1 MTPAYGKK
9 ILLAPDSHLPQRE
22 TLLDSAEMNR
32 RFAFYLRETVA
43 AENNLCAIER
53 VKYRFGENLRVLYK
67 LRRGNRSLPIAAR
80 TFPVKRGREVY
91 DTYLQ
96 NAAHDSKLQPVWFD
110 EELQTIFWTFPHDR
124 KISNLD
130 DLTKIPE
137 SLRNFSG
144 KFYWTTSRLVAYA
157 PEKCATAECLDGAG
171 EVKAYAKVFAGDEGR
186 GIYSIYNYF
195 KENGVSVP
203 HALIYSE
210 NSRTLIL
217 EAIAGTRVADL
228 KAENLNEVYRK
239 LGAAIASLHQIAP
252 PADLPRFKRLRPE
265 RLPQILETIKR
276 ARPDLAPQARR
287 LAQKLAE
294 TFEFSGEREVCLH
307 GDVHAK
313 NAVRQ
318 RSGKLTLIDLDQVSI
333 GRAACD
339 IGSFLAGLYYKTC
352 AGELSARKSKE
363 IAESFLSGYA
373 QICALPSEK
382 SLGWHTATALF
393 AERAARSIS
402 RVRIDGLNH
411 LGEILALSEKILNL
425 K

>member
-1 MTPAYGKK
+1 MTPAHGKK

-32 RFAFYLRETVA
+32 RFAFYLREAGA

-53 VKYRFGENLRVLYK
+53 VKYRFGESLRVLYQ
-67 LRRGNRSLPIAAR
+67 LRRGSSSLQIAAR
-80 TFPVKRGREVY
+80 TFPSERGREVY
-91 DTYLQ
+91 ENYRQ
-96 NAAHDSKLQPVWFD
+96 NAAHDSKVQPVWFD

-130 DLTKIPE
+130 DLAKIPE

-210 NSRTLIL
+210 SSRTLIL
-217 EAIAGTRVADL
+217 EAIDGTRVADL
-228 KAENLNEVYRK
+228 ETENLNEVYRK
-239 LGAAIASLHQIAP
+239 FGAAIASLHQIAP

-265 RLPQILETIKR
+265 RLQQILETIKR

-313 NAVRQ
+313 NAVWQ
-318 RSGKLTLIDLDQVSI
+318 KGKLTLIDLDQISI
-333 GRAACD
+333 GQAAGD

-352 AGELSARKSKE
+352 TGELAARKSKE

-373 QICALPSEK
+373 QVCALPSEK

-402 RVRIDGLNH
+402 RVRIAGLNH
-411 LGEILALSEKILNL
+411 LGEILALSEKFLNW